1 MCHVLLGCGL
11 GVVIGELRRVCSL
24 AAGASACTP
33 CTAGSYS
40 ASTGAR
46 PHLCVRESAVPPAVC
61 TWVCVLFM
69 CASSCFAGKHQAE
82 CDATRDRGRK
92 FSQQVITVQ
101 MSWMWLSECL
111 VSTPPSHKHA
121 FIGAGGCGARSV
133 IFGPRPRSLLQQRV
147 RRVPRRDIRWLCRS
161 VAVQARAEVHL
172 WQTRVSCCE
181 WIAASTRVTPI

>member
-1 MCHVLLGCGL
+1 MCKGLLGCGL
-11 GVVIGELRRVCSL
+11 WVVTGELRRVCSL

-33 CTAGSYS
+33 CLAGSYFN
-40 ASTGAR
+40 STGAR
-46 PHLCVRESAVPPAVC
+46 LHLRVYESAVPPAVC

-92 FSQQVITVQ
+92 LSQQVITVQ

-121 FIGAGGCGARSV
+121 FIGAGGCGTRSV
-133 IFGPRPRSLLQQRV
+133 KSGPRPRRLLLLRL
-147 RRVPRRDIRWLCRS
+147 RRVPRWDIRRLRRS
-161 VAVQARAEVHL
+161 VAVHTLATCICGRHVCH
-172 WQTRVSCCE
+172 
-181 WIAASTRVTPI
+181 AASG

>member
-1 MCHVLLGCGL
+1 MCHVLLRCGL
-11 GVVIGELRRVCSL
+11 GFVIGELRRVCSL

-92 FSQQVITVQ
+92 LSQQVITVQ

-111 VSTPPSHKHA
+111 VSTPPAISMLLSVRVGVARGRSYSDLAPGASSSSVCAACLVGTYAGSTGPWQCILAQKFICGRHVCHA
-121 FIGAGGCGARSV
+121 AKG
-133 IFGPRPRSLLQQRV
+133 SL
-147 RRVPRRDIRWLCRS
+147 
-161 VAVQARAEVHL
+161 HHHG
-172 WQTRVSCCE
+172 
-181 WIAASTRVTPI
+181 

>member
-1 MCHVLLGCGL
+1 MCHVLLRCGL
-11 GVVIGELRRVCSL
+11 GFVIGELRRVCSL

-92 FSQQVITVQ
+92 LSQQVITVQ

-111 VSTPPSHKHA
+111 VSTPQPPA
-121 FIGAGGCGARSV
+121 CFYRCGWVWRIS
-133 IFGPRPRSLLQQRV
+133 GPRPRRLLLLRL
-147 RRVPRRDIRWLCRS
+147 RRVPRWDIRRLRRS
-161 VAVQARAEVHL
+161 VAVHTLATCICGRHVCH
-172 WQTRVSCCE
+172 
-181 WIAASTRVTPI
+181 AASG